1 MSLTLIRKPARQHG
15 SGKSARQHGS
25 GRPGTAR
32 KRNRGVGSGRRPWLG
47 LAYLAPGLVLYA
59 VVALVPAGQGA
70 WLSFFN
76 WNGVTAATWAG
87 LSNYTGFLSDPT
99 LRQAITHTLY
109 FIVFFSLLP
118 IALGLVSAALSSRKS
133 VRGAGI
139 FRAVIFL
146 PQVIT
151 PAVVAVVWE
160 RIYEPDGPVNDL
172 LRVIGLGGL
181 ARGWLGSFTWALPA
195 LGIAGTWGAF
205 GLCMVMFLAAMQ
217 AIPTEL
223 YDAVRVDG
231 AGPVREFIT
240 VTLPNLRGP
249 IAVVLSLT
257 MIGAIRLFDLIWLT
271 TKGGPG
277 ISTISPTVVLYERAF
292 ANPDVGSAAAIGVV
306 LTIVSLVIVL
316 VIVKIAEGK
325 TE

>member
-1 MSLTLIRKPARQHG
+1 MSLTLIRNTGRQRKTGQQPRPTGARRRR
-15 SGKSARQHGS
+15 SGAG
-25 GRPGTAR
+25 A
-32 KRNRGVGSGRRPWLG
+32 GRRPWLG
-47 LAYLAPGLVLYA
+47 LVYLAPGLILYA
-59 VVALVPAGQGA
+59 LVVLVPAGQGV
-70 WLSFFN
+70 WLSLFH

-99 LRQAITHTLY
+99 LRAAVTHTLY

-118 IALGLVSAALSSRKS
+118 IALGLLSAALSSHKS

-151 PAVVAVVWE
+151 PAVTAVVWQ
-160 RIYEPDGPVNDL
+160 RIYEPGGPVNDL
-172 LRVIGLGGL
+172 LTLVGLGGIT
-181 ARGWLGSFTWALPA
+181 RGWLGDFTWALPA
-195 LGIAGTWGAF
+195 LGLAGTWAAF
-205 GLCMVMFLAAMQ
+205 GLCMVMFLAGMQ
-217 AIPTEL
+217 SIPTEL

-231 AGPVREFIT
+231 AGAIREFFT

-249 IAVVLSLT
+249 LSVVLALT
-257 MIGAIRLFDLIWLT
+257 MIGAIRLFDLVWLT

-277 ISTISPTVVLYERAF
+277 ISTITPTVVLYERAF

-306 LTIVSLVIVL
+306 LTLVSLVVVL

-325 TE
+325 AQ